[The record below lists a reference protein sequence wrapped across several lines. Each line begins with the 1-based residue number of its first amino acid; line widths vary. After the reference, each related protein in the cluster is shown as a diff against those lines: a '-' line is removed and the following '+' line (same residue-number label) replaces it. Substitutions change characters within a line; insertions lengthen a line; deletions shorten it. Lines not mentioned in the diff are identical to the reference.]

1 MEGRLSRYCR
11 HVEETA
17 APSTAIEKDPMK
29 RFLPLLLSVVALAAV
44 APEAQA
50 LPGRFRAYGGT
61 FDGRD
66 FMLGA
71 GYELG
76 IPFVTFVPNAE
87 YVFTGDGSRYENYT
101 SLNIDAQLSLLPIP
115 FVDFWFGGGIGTAF
129 FKSGGGESTTGGV
142 VNLFAGVGV
151 DVIPLDPY
159 LQFKYVFKPD
169 SEVYALTFGIRF

>member
-1 MEGRLSRYCR
+1 MN
-11 HVEETA
+11 
-17 APSTAIEKDPMK
+17 
-29 RFLPLLLSVVALAAV
+29 RFLPVLFAAFALATV

-61 FDGRD
+61 FDGKD

-76 IPFVTFVPNAE
+76 VPFVTLVPNAE
-87 YVFTGDGSRYENYT
+87 YTFTGDGSAYENYT

-115 FVDFWFGGGIGTAF
+115 LVDFWFGGGLGTAF
-129 FKSGGGESTTGGV
+129 FKPRGGESTTGGV

-159 LQFKYVFKPD
+159 VQFKYVFKPG

>member
-1 MEGRLSRYCR
+1 MN
-11 HVEETA
+11 
-17 APSTAIEKDPMK
+17 
-29 RFLPLLLSVVALAAV
+29 RFLPVLLASIALTAI

-50 LPGRFRAYGGT
+50 LPGKVRAYGGT

-87 YVFTGDGSRYENYT
+87 YVFTGNQSPYKSYT
-101 SLNIDAQLSLLPIP
+101 SLNIDAQLSFLPIP
-115 FVDFWFGGGIGTAF
+115 LVDFWIGGGIGTAF
-129 FKSGGGESTTGGV
+129 FTYKEGESKTGGV
-142 VNLFAGVGV
+142 VNLLAGVGT

-159 LQFKYVFKPD
+159 VQFKYVFKPD